1 MLSRSKLALVGVLVT
16 LLAGAFLWRFG
27 DSTAGVDRGD
37 LEQLRGGW
45 QRADLALPAIG
56 AELPGIAGA
65 DDGLPREGAFLVNLW
80 ASYCVPCKEE
90 MPWLERLA
98 TSTDV
103 PVRGVTRDNLLDE
116 ARKAMRERKVTYP
129 NVRDEYGDFMAEL
142 TDVIP
147 PQFVPSSFL
156 VEDGRITWVHVG
168 PFRSYADLRDS
179 VAERL

>member
-1 MLSRSKLALVGVLVT
+1 MVFRSRYALVGVLVT

-27 DSTAGVDRGD
+27 DSTGGVEKDG

-45 QRADLALPAIG
+45 QRADLAVPALG
-56 AELPGIAGA
+56 ADLPGIAGA
-65 DDGLPREGAFLVNLW
+65 GDGLPREGAYLVNLW

-98 TSTDV
+98 TSEDV
-103 PVRGVTRDNLLDE
+103 PVVGVTRDNLLDE
-116 ARKAMRERKVTYP
+116 ALKAMRERKVTYP
-129 NVRDEYGDFMAEL
+129 NVRDEYGDFMGEL
-142 TDVIP
+142 VDVIP
-147 PQFVPSSFL
+147 PQYIPSSFL
-156 VEDGRITWVHVG
+156 VEGGRITWVHVG